1 MLGNADDD
9 RALTDTDIEYGD
21 SNDDEEEA
29 ETSFVNMEM
38 MKISK

>member
-21 SNDDEEEA
+21 SNDDDEEGG
-29 ETSFVNMEM
+29 
-38 MKISK
+38 